1 MSKKKYNKECNQLD
15 AMNRLAELE
24 ANEISI
30 NEFMGC
36 DRPTGFINDLNNR
49 IKSRNKKV
57 ATLSNDEPSAPSYDI
72 EEAFNPLIFDEIE
85 GVSDP
90 HVIDTPSI
98 DDTDGIHVSYN
109 YNLGRIVIDDGIAPT
124 VLSIPA
130 LEYVDLNSSVY
141 TADYDADYIGD
152 VCETLMRFTLINKHP
167 FAIVTLDEYE
177 NLFRRYRN
185 INTNKFFIV
194 AISGHY
200 CLYYIS
206 DSDHKT
212 LMTLPDIFGLT
223 DDVQRLKFWVNAA
236 TQSELGNV
244 AFYRYNSNYVT
255 AVKNLRGED
264 AVKRYLNLIN
274 NDSDTIF
281 NAIGD
286 INAHNEYDIY
296 DDDVLER
303 TVKTIYEELLDTDED
318 EDEDD
323 ENDTSSDN
331 IDYNEFFPYEPIRDD
346 DTDEGVDEDD
356 NEEEDNEN
364 DTSSDNINYN
374 EFSPYE
380 PIRDDD
386 TDEEIMEISADE
398 IDFDINET
406 SEETKIESLKSDNDG
421 SMKLPIR
428 HKK

>member
-1 MSKKKYNKECNQLD
+1 MSKKKYSKECNQLD
-15 AMNRLAELE
+15 AMNRIAELE

-36 DRPTGFINDLNNR
+36 DRPAGFVNDLNNR
-49 IKSRNKKV
+49 IKSRNSRNKKV
-57 ATLSNDEPSAPSYDI
+57 ATLSNDEPTAPSYDI
-72 EEAFNPLIFDEIE
+72 EEASNPLVFEEIE
-85 GVSDP
+85 EVSDP
-90 HVIDTPSI
+90 HVINAPSI
-98 DDTDGIHVSYN
+98 DDTDGIQVSYN
-109 YNLGRIVIDDGIAPT
+109 YNLKRIVIDDGIAPT
-124 VLSIPA
+124 VLSIPTID
-130 LEYVDLNSSVY
+130 YIDLNSSVY
-141 TADYDADYIGD
+141 EADYDADYIGD

-177 NLFRRYRN
+177 NLFKKYRN

-206 DSDHKT
+206 DSDHNT
-212 LMTLPDIFGLT
+212 LVSLPDIFGLT
-223 DDVQRLKFWVNAA
+223 DDIKRLKFWVNAA

-264 AVKRYLNLIN
+264 AVKRYLNLID

-281 NAIGD
+281 NTIGD
-286 INAHNEYDIY
+286 IDARNEYNIY

-303 TVKTIYEELLDTDED
+303 IIRTIHTELLDDTDED
-318 EDEDD
+318 DEDD
-323 ENDTSSDN
+323 DYDTSSDN
-331 IDYNEFFPYEPIRDD
+331 IEYNPAFPYEPIRDD
-346 DTDEGVDEDD
+346 DTDEG
-356 NEEEDNEN
+356 
-364 DTSSDNINYN
+364 
-374 EFSPYE
+374 
-380 PIRDDD
+380 
-386 TDEEIMEISADE
+386 IMEISADE

-406 SEETKIESLKSDNDG
+406 SEENKIESLKSDNDG

>member
-1 MSKKKYNKECNQLD
+1 MSKKKYSKECNQLD
-15 AMNRLAELE
+15 AMNRIAELE

-36 DRPTGFINDLNNR
+36 DRPAGFVNDLNNR

-57 ATLSNDEPSAPSYDI
+57 ATLSNDEPTAPSYDI
-72 EEAFNPLIFDEIE
+72 EEASNPLIFEEIE
-85 GVSDP
+85 EVSDP
-90 HVIDTPSI
+90 HVINTPSI
-98 DDTDGIHVSYN
+98 DDTDGIDVSYN
-109 YNLGRIVIDDGIAPT
+109 YNLKRIVIDDGIAPT
-124 VLSIPA
+124 VLSIPT
-130 LEYVDLNSSVY
+130 LEYIDLNSSVY

-152 VCETLMRFTLINKHP
+152 MCETLMRFTLINKHP

-177 NLFRRYRN
+177 NLFKKYKN

-206 DSDHKT
+206 DNDHNT
-212 LMTLPDIFGLT
+212 LVSLPDIFGLT
-223 DDVQRLKFWVNAA
+223 DDIKRLKFWVNAA

-244 AFYRYNSNYVT
+244 AFYRYDSNYVT

-264 AVKRYLNLIN
+264 AVKRYLNLID

-281 NAIGD
+281 NTIGD
-286 INAHNEYDIY
+286 IDARNEYDIY

-303 TVKTIYEELLDTDED
+303 IIRTIHTELLDDTDED
-318 EDEDD
+318 DEDD
-323 ENDTSSDN
+323 DYDTSSDN
-331 IDYNEFFPYEPIRDD
+331 IEYNPAFPYEPIRDD
-346 DTDEGVDEDD
+346 DTDEG
-356 NEEEDNEN
+356 
-364 DTSSDNINYN
+364 
-374 EFSPYE
+374 
-380 PIRDDD
+380 
-386 TDEEIMEISADE
+386 IMEISADE